1 MSRATGLVYSPLN
14 WPETNLTL
22 FSFLL
27 HFPWEMLQL
36 PLFVVPSPLTGAE
49 AASHCAR
56 AALGDVVITLAA
68 FAGAS
73 LVVGTRHWIRRMD
86 CRPTVVFLIIG
97 LGITIV
103 FEYLATGPLNRW
115 AYASLMPVV
124 PLLEVGL
131 APLLQWLL
139 IPPTLLWIVRRQLRG
154 AVTTGSA

>member
-1 MSRATGLVYSPLN
+1 
-14 WPETNLTL
+14 
-22 FSFLL
+22 
-27 HFPWEMLQL
+27 
-36 PLFVVPSPLTGAE
+36 
-49 AASHCAR
+49 
-56 AALGDVVITLAA
+56 
-68 FAGAS
+68 
-73 LVVGTRHWIRRMD
+73 MD